1 MRAAL
6 SIAIERP
13 DPGLRVTAC
22 LGGSKS
28 FTMPARDR
36 YRSGPMRLIPKS
48 AREAAI
54 AQAPSALSAARAG
67 QADWTRPPHWTTAR
81 LGLGRRPAGE
91 RVSDIEDELHDL
103 MMRGLAGEAAAHHL
117 LLETLGQRFRVFFR
131 SRMRVG
137 DPSYIEDLV
146 QETLIAIHTRRESY
160 NPQQPVRAWV
170 YAIARYKLIDHFRRT
185 KTMGVS
191 VPVDEVDNLF
201 SNEEAD
207 ASDPAR
213 DVAALLD
220 QLPPKQRRAIQ
231 LVKLQELSVREAAA
245 QTGMS
250 ESDVK
255 ISIHRGMKKL
265 SALVAKG
272 AQQ

>member
-1 MRAAL
+1 
-6 SIAIERP
+6 
-13 DPGLRVTAC
+13 
-22 LGGSKS
+22 
-28 FTMPARDR
+28 
-36 YRSGPMRLIPKS
+36 
-48 AREAAI
+48 
-54 AQAPSALSAARAG
+54 
-67 QADWTRPPHWTTAR
+67 
-81 LGLGRRPAGE
+81 
-91 RVSDIEDELHDL
+91 VSDIEDELHDL
-103 MMRGLAGEAAAHHL
+103 MMRGLAGDAAAHQR

-220 QLPPKQRRAIQ
+220 QLPPKQRMAIQ

-245 QTGMS
+245 RTGMS